1 MKTYGSLSSGTLV
14 EGSLHPPTP
23 LGESSKDE
31 LLSKAG
37 ADPFCSTDCEIAK
50 DKTDTAIRA
59 RKVEIRQAGC
69 REIAAQARVVWH

>member
-14 EGSLHPPTP
+14 EGSLHLPTP

-37 ADPFCSTDCEIAK
+37 ADPFCSTDCEVPEDEANSP
-50 DKTDTAIRA
+50 IRFG
-59 RKVEIRQAGC
+59 KIQV
-69 REIAAQARVVWH
+69 RETG